1 VSDVIEE
8 RQTSEPP
15 ELNIAEV
22 RDLVVEG
29 REQGYL
35 NAGHIHDLLQDVELT
50 AEQID
55 DMFILFNDLGIDI
68 IEGDEAPDSD
78 GHGAEAAAEEEFIPA
93 LDLYRLPRHPPE
105 IMS

>member
-1 VSDVIEE
+1 MVEE
-8 RQTSEPP
+8 RLASEPP

-22 RDLVVEG
+22 RELVAEG

-35 NAGHIHDLLQDVELT
+35 NAEHVHDLLQDVELT
-50 AEQID
+50 AEQFD
-55 DMFILFNDLGIDI
+55 DIFILFNDLGIDI
-68 IEGDEAPDSD
+68 IEGNEAPDSD
-78 GHGAEAAAEEEFIPA
+78 GHGAEAAAEEEIIPA